1 MARLATASNP
11 FLMMMNPE
19 VVLQAVERSERLKG
33 LQRRVCRPLDKPLIP
48 KIANADQAAYDDAID
63 VDVEIDADTDAEDA
77 S

>member
-48 KIANADQAAYDDAID
+48 KIANADQAAYDDAVD
-63 VDVEIDADTDAEDA
+63 VDVEIETDAEDA

>member
-1 MARLATASNP
+1 MTRLATASNP

-33 LQRRVCRPLDKPLIP
+33 LQSRVCRPLDKPLIP
-48 KIANADQAAYDDAID
+48 KIANADQAAFDDAID
-63 VDVEIDADTDAEDA
+63 VDVEIEVDAEGE